1 MHMLLF
7 KHKCKC
13 FIYQNTKNSSFYKFL
28 TKNALGKIEL
38 SQPRTLHQESVSCIA
53 KWMKID
59 AV

>member
-13 FIYQNTKNSSFYKFL
+13 FIYRNTKNPSFYKFL

-38 SQPRTLHQESVSCIA
+38 SQPRTLHQESKCKLYS
-53 KWMKID
+53 KMNEN
-59 AV
+59 